1 MWERRGGEGR
11 GERAMT
17 GERGRGVGGGEGS
30 LAYYRPVASLS
41 SLPPPLQAVPYDVVH
56 QAELIEEKVH
66 RGEMLSLHPLSFS
79 NSMRAPAAPM
89 LDPQTNR
96 NAEQY
101 YDPCDPTIGVRNE
114 VFSVA
119 MQVGG
124 VELWM
129 GWCGID
135 CYRCLGLAPPLHLA
149 LKARHLRS
157 HL

>member
-1 MWERRGGEGR
+1 M
-11 GERAMT
+11 
-17 GERGRGVGGGEGS
+17 
-30 LAYYRPVASLS
+30 
-41 SLPPPLQAVPYDVVH
+41 VH

-79 NSMRAPAAPM
+79 GSMRAPAAPM

-119 MQVGG
+119 MQAGEGGGCLCDVGA
-124 VELWM
+124 
-129 GWCGID
+129 
-135 CYRCLGLAPPLHLA
+135 GL
-149 LKARHLRS
+149 RHS
-157 HL
+157 DT